1 MKSTRRFVIDAA
13 QEWREAAAFLATSAA
28 YGQSDPVEVIDTSIS
43 RVFLSGVHAY
53 KIKKPIKLGFLDFSS
68 PGLRETDCR
77 REVALN
83 RRTAPAIYLGV
94 VAITREADGTLA
106 LDGTGMA
113 VEWAVKMRRFDNAA
127 LLDQKA
133 VDGTLTSELIAKLA
147 RNIAAF
153 HTAIPPEPD
162 AGGAEIFRRNLLGND
177 AEYRNFAGDIFPVAV
192 INALRDASLAALDAH
207 APLMNARKAAGW
219 VRHCHGDLHL
229 GNIFVNDGEPT
240 PFDCITF
247 NDAIAKIDVLYDLAF
262 LLMDLWRRGLG
273 ALANHC
279 LNQYVAQLAPDNANS
294 CIEALSLLPLFLS
307 CRAGIRA
314 FVMARTSLSQ
324 PDNPQ
329 LITEAHNFFTLAQN
343 FLRPAPP
350 QLIAVS
356 GFSGSGKS
364 VLARALAPGIGAA
377 PGALILRSDE
387 IRKQLAG
394 VPPYAPLPPAAYTPE
409 SSAQVY
415 ACILN
420 RARIALQAGQCVI
433 ADAVYARTQE
443 RAALEGVAREIGIP
457 FQGLWLDA
465 PPEVL
470 ASRVGAR
477 TGDASDATVDIV
489 CQQLLYDTGHI
500 GWARIDAGGTPQ
512 ETCANAKAFL
522 ASGPVLCA

>member
-1 MKSTRRFVIDAA
+1 LKNTRRFMIDAA
-13 QEWREAAAFLATSAA
+13 QEWREAAAFLAASAA

-53 KIKKPIKLGFLDFSS
+53 KIKKPIKLGFLDFSN

-83 RRTAPAIYLGV
+83 RRTAPTIYLGV

-113 VEWAVKMRRFDNAA
+113 VEWAVKMRRFENRA
-127 LLDQKA
+127 LLDRMA
-133 VDGTLTSELIAKLA
+133 RDGALTSECVARLA
-147 RNIAAF
+147 HNIAAF
-153 HTAIPPEPD
+153 HAAIPPQPE
-162 AGGAEIFRRNLLGND
+162 AGGAEIFRRNLLSND
-177 AEYRNFAGDIFPVAV
+177 AEYRNFSENIFSSAA
-192 INALRDASLAALDAH
+192 IDALRDASLAALDTH

-262 LLMDLWRRGLG
+262 LLMDLWLRGLG

-324 PDNPQ
+324 PANAQ
-329 LITEAHNFFTLAQN
+329 LISEAHNFFTLAQN

-350 QLIAVS
+350 QLIAIS

-394 VPPYAPLPPAAYTPE
+394 APLLEHLPQSAYTPQ

-415 ACILN
+415 ACILK
-420 RARIALQAGQCVI
+420 RAQIALQAGHCVI
-433 ADAVYARTQE
+433 ADAVYAHEAE
-443 RAALEGVAREIGIP
+443 RAAIAAVAHALGVP

-465 PPEVL
+465 RAEIL
-470 ASRVGAR
+470 AHRVGTR
-477 TGDASDATVDIV
+477 RGDASDATADIV
-489 CQQLLYDTGHI
+489 HQQLQYDTGHI
-500 GWARIDAGGTPQ
+500 GWTRIDAGATPDA
-512 ETCANAKAFL
+512 TFASAKAFL